1 MAILSPYSSSFLD
14 ALFCNEEQDHQ
25 WSLDE
30 DEDGDENEIAQT
42 TLTDSSDLHL
52 TPLDHQQDLF
62 WEDEELVSLFSKEEE
77 QQTHSTLADPCVF
90 DARKEAV
97 DWILKVKAHYGF
109 LPLTAILAIN
119 YLDRFLSSL
128 HFQKDKP
135 WMIQLVAV
143 SCLSLAAKVEETQV
157 PLLLDLQVE
166 DSKFLFEAKNIQK
179 MELLVMSTLKWRM
192 NPVTP
197 ISFLDHIVR
206 RLGLIHHLHWDFFKK
221 CEALILRLVSDS
233 RFISYKPSVLA
244 TATMLGVVDEV
255 DPPNSIDYKSQL
267 LDLLKTTKVCLFW
280 FGYNSLCLWNYHL
293 MHQQM
298 LRKNVYFES
307 VNECYAFVIDLSYNQ
322 KKREHET
329 STPTY
334 PASPVGVIDFT
345 CNESSND
352 SWGFSFHQPSFKK
365 TRIDQQ
371 FGFGSLINCFEP
383 FVSPLQP

>member
-14 ALFCNEEQDHQ
+14 TLFCNEEQDHQ
-25 WSLDE
+25 WSLLDE
-30 DEDGDENEIAQT
+30 DEDEDEDEITQT
-42 TLTDSSDLHL
+42 TLTDSSDLHVP
-52 TPLDHQQDLF
+52 PLNKQQQDLF

-77 QQTHSTLADPCVF
+77 QQQQQRVCSLTDPCVF
-90 DARKEAV
+90 GARKEAV

-135 WMIQLVAV
+135 WMIHLVAV

-206 RLGLIHHLHWDFFKK
+206 RLGLTNHLHWDFFKK

-233 RFISYKPSVLA
+233 RFMSYKPSVLA

-255 DPPNSIDYKSQL
+255 DPSNSIDYKSQL
-267 LDLLKTTKVCLFW
+267 MDLLKTTK
-280 FGYNSLCLWNYHL
+280 
-293 MHQQM
+293 
-298 LRKNVYFES
+298 ES
-307 VNECYAFVIDLSYNQ
+307 VNECYEVVMDLSYNNP

-329 STPTY
+329 PTPTY
-334 PASPVGVIDFT
+334 PVSPVGVIDFM
-345 CNESSND
+345 CNESSNE

-365 TRIDQQ
+365 TKINQQ

-383 FVSPLQP
+383 FVSPL